1 MRNRIDVAGYMNVE
15 QMIIEINTS
24 ISVFRRTHKGAH
36 RHTLVCTASR
46 CCALLQHAFT
56 SYFHTRT
63 FTQMLLHTSQHTH
76 TSLYTHIFTHMRLH
90 SGFSTQAVAHMQ
102 YTYVF
107 TQALLHILN
116 TDTHALV
123 HKHSCTHTLL
133 HKPFHTH
140 MLRQLFEEASTYI
153 PSNIHDVTVSRN
165 IPIKCVGFRLIIADR
180 QVSKVNPCRSHSL
193 DGFPSILKPTKSMIL
208 VHMHSYAI
216 S

>member
-1 MRNRIDVAGYMNVE
+1 MEKNMMRNRIDVAGYMNVE

-133 HKPFHTH
+133 HKPFHTL
-140 MLRQLFEEASTYI
+140 MLHAPFSPFENRI
-153 PSNIHDVTVSRN
+153 V
-165 IPIKCVGFRLIIADR
+165 
-180 QVSKVNPCRSHSL
+180 
-193 DGFPSILKPTKSMIL
+193 
-208 VHMHSYAI
+208 
-216 S
+216 

>member
-1 MRNRIDVAGYMNVE
+1 MLRCILNLYDEYNYCEYVRIYNQNDGKKYDETPNRCSWIYECGADDHRDKH
-15 QMIIEINTS
+15 S

-133 HKPFHTH
+133 HKPFHTL
-140 MLRQLFEEASTYI
+140 MLHAPFSPFENRI
-153 PSNIHDVTVSRN
+153 V
-165 IPIKCVGFRLIIADR
+165 
-180 QVSKVNPCRSHSL
+180 
-193 DGFPSILKPTKSMIL
+193 
-208 VHMHSYAI
+208 
-216 S
+216 

>member
-1 MRNRIDVAGYMNVE
+1 MMEKYMMRNRIDVAGYMNVE

-140 MLRQLFEEASTYI
+140 MLRQLFEEASTSRQISMLLYI
-153 PSNIHDVTVSRN
+153 HICIYIYMCIYIYVYVYVQYICIYIYAQWTCLFSFSHT
-165 IPIKCVGFRLIIADR
+165 PIC
-180 QVSKVNPCRSHSL
+180 
-193 DGFPSILKPTKSMIL
+193 
-208 VHMHSYAI
+208 
-216 S
+216 